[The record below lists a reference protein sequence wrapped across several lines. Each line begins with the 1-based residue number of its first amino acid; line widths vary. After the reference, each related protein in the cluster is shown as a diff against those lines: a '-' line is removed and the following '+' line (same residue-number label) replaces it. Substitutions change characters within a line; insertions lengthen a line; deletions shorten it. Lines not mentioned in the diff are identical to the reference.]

1 MLSSLEATGW
11 RPISKTADARM
22 ITLFTVCVVL
32 TNGMQVFSSKWPS
45 WTRPSWLFGGACD
58 KELKKLKQALTR
70 FCVKH
75 DGGGDCQND
84 AADVVQHGTCYAW
97 GESMVTGG
105 IRTKV
110 PVFWAGFWEY
120 DTSGMKNLS
129 DFVKDVN
136 GLLLHGGGV
145 VEQTEWGM
153 AVQAL
158 VCLKLCCWIRLV

>member
-1 MLSSLEATGW
+1 
-11 RPISKTADARM
+11 M
-22 ITLFTVCVVL
+22 ITLSTVCVVL
-32 TNGMQVFSSKWPS
+32 TNCMQVFSSKWPS
-45 WTRPSWLFGGACD
+45 WTRPRWLSGGACD
-58 KELKKLKQALTR
+58 KELKKLKEALTR

-84 AADVVQHGTCYAW
+84 AASVVQHGTLCSW

-105 IRTKV
+105 TRTKV

-120 DTSGMKNLS
+120 DTSGMATKNNLS

-136 GLLLHGGGV
+136 GFLLHGGGV
-145 VEQTEWGM
+145 VEQTEWGV

-158 VCLKLCCWIRLV
+158 AGLKLCRRWITLV